1 MPGMLRVS
9 FGLYNTTLEVDAL
22 VEGMQ
27 AIQAGPYQGVY
38 HQEADSGEFSPE
50 GWQPDFEDYF
60 NFKQAVLRPEDM
72 I

>member
-27 AIQAGPYQGVY
+27 AIQAGAYQGVY
-38 HQEADSGEFSPE
+38 HLEADSGEFSSE
-50 GWQPDFEDYF
+50 GWQPYFEDYF